1 MTDRPPPPDD
11 ASGSAGAPPSPPH
24 DVLDLDCLAQMIA
37 ALDAETAVV
46 LVDGFVE
53 EMLARADRIGAA
65 AAAGDGEALARE
77 AHALKSSAG
86 TYGAREVNGLA
97 AAIERGAK
105 AGDGARAAT
114 EARGMPE
121 AARRAADAFAEW
133 KRRAIA
139 DG

>member
-1 MTDRPPPPDD
+1 MTDSLPPPDD
-11 ASGSAGAPPSPPH
+11 TSGSAPAPSP
-24 DVLDLDCLAQMIA
+24 DVLDLDCLAQMVA

-53 EMLARADRIGAA
+53 EMIARADRIGAA
-65 AAAGDGEALARE
+65 ATSGDSEALARE

-97 AAIERGAK
+97 SAIERGAK
-105 AGDGARAAT
+105 AGDGARAAV

-121 AARRAADAFAEW
+121 AARRAAAAFADW
-133 KRRAIA
+133 KRRTVPSE
-139 DG
+139 